1 MNNIGLYL
9 GILLTLGVVCA
20 IGISAMRKVTSS
32 EDFSIGG
39 RKSTAVMVA
48 GGILGSIVGGGGTV
62 GTAQAA
68 FSKGLVGWWQTLGL
82 GIGCFVLGVF
92 FANHLYKTRVE
103 TVPQVLMQTYGT
115 KIGPITSLFG
125 SIAIFFSIISQLKSF
140 TPLLQS
146 MFPASLSLP
155 MAAVIGIILVLCL
168 VMFGGLMGASMV
180 GIFKMVMIYISMVI
194 CGGLAFVKIGG
205 FSGMQASLPA
215 SYFNLFADGS
225 ANIASGISLCLG
237 VLVTQIYIQS
247 VLSAIDPKAAR
258 NGALI
263 SCALTLPMGLLGVV
277 IGMYMKV
284 AHPDLQA
291 AQALPQFFLT
301 YMPSFVAGIF
311 IATLMITTLGSMAG
325 LSLGVATMMTR
336 DIYKRIRTNASDK
349 ESLYVLRVLI
359 AVICCLA
366 GYFTISKAAVY
377 IQEFVFLSFALR
389 TCVFL
394 IPMAFAF
401 FYKGRLTPAAG
412 LASVLAGPI
421 VNIIWNLTKGD
432 QGFLLGIDPIF
443 AGLIAGLVAFIIAN
457 EIAKKM
463 KDAGGQ
469 VSKMA

>member
-1 MNNIGLYL
+1 MDNIGLYL
-9 GILLTLGVVCA
+9 GILITLGVVCL

-39 RKSTAVMVA
+39 RKSTAVVVA
-48 GGILGSIVGGGGTV
+48 GAILGSIVGGGGTV

-82 GIGCFVLGVF
+82 GIGCFVLGIF
-92 FANHLYKTRVE
+92 LANHLYKTRVE
-103 TVPQVLMQTYGT
+103 TVPQVLMKTYGP

-146 MFPASLSLP
+146 MFPESLSLEV
-155 MAAVIGIILVLCL
+155 AAIIGIVLVLCL

-180 GIFKMVMIYISMVI
+180 GIFKMFMIYISMVI
-194 CGGLAFVKIGG
+194 CGGLAFTKIGG
-205 FSGMQASLPA
+205 FSGMFEKLPA

-225 ANIASGISLCLG
+225 SNLASGVSLCLG
-237 VLVTQIYIQS
+237 VLVTQIYIQA
-247 VLSAIDPKAAR
+247 VLSAIDAKAAR

-277 IGMYMKV
+277 IGMYMKT

-336 DIYKRIRTNASDK
+336 DLYKRFRANVSDK
-349 ESLYVLRVLI
+349 ENLYVLRGFIV
-359 AVICCLA
+359 AICLLA
-366 GYFTISKAAVY
+366 GYFTVSKAAVY
-377 IQEFVFLSFALR
+377 IQEFVFLSFAMR

-412 LASVLAGPI
+412 LASVLAGPG
-421 VNIIWNLTKGD
+421 VNIIWNLTKGEN
-432 QGFLLGIDPIF
+432 GFILGIDPIF
-443 AGLIAGLVAFIIAN
+443 AGLIAGFLAFIIAN
-457 EIAKKM
+457 EIAKKRSS
-463 KDAGGQ
+463 AESAPE
-469 VSKMA
+469 VA

>member
-1 MNNIGLYL
+1 MDNIGLYL
-9 GILLTLGVVCA
+9 GIVITLGIVCL
-20 IGISAMRKVTSS
+20 IGIVAMRKVTNS

-39 RKSTAVMVA
+39 RKSTAVVVA
-48 GGILGSIVGGGGTV
+48 GAILGSIVGGGGTV

-82 GIGCFVLGVF
+82 GMGCLVLGVF
-92 FANHLYKTRVE
+92 FANHLYKTKVE
-103 TVPQVLMQTYGT
+103 TVPQVLMKTYGP
-115 KIGPITSLFG
+115 KIGPITSIFG

-146 MFPASLSLP
+146 MFPDTISLQA
-155 MAAVIGIILVLCL
+155 AAVIGVILVLCL

-180 GIFKMVMIYISMVI
+180 GLFKMLMIYISMVV
-194 CGGLAFVKIGG
+194 CGVLAFAKIGG
-205 FSGMQASLPA
+205 FSGMFDKLPA

-225 ANIASGISLCLG
+225 SNLASGVSLCLG
-237 VLVTQIYIQS
+237 VLVTQIYIQA
-247 VLSAIDPKAAR
+247 VLSAIDAKAAR

-263 SCALTLPMGLLGVV
+263 SCALTLPMGLFGVA

-284 AHPDLQA
+284 AHPELQA

-301 YMPSFVAGIF
+301 YMPSFIAGIF

-336 DIYKRIRTNASDK
+336 DLYKRLRATASDK
-349 ESLYVLRVLI
+349 ENLYVLRGVI
-359 AVICCLA
+359 VVICLLA
-366 GYFTISKAAVY
+366 GYFTVSKAAVY

-401 FYKGRLTPAAG
+401 FYKGRLTAAAG

-421 VNIIWNLTKGD
+421 VNIIWNVLKGD
-432 QGFLLGIDPIF
+432 SGFILGIDPIF
-443 AGLIAGLVAFIIAN
+443 AGLMAGLIAFILAN
-457 EIAKKM
+457 EIVKKNSPM
-463 KDAGGQ
+463 T
-469 VSKMA
+469 